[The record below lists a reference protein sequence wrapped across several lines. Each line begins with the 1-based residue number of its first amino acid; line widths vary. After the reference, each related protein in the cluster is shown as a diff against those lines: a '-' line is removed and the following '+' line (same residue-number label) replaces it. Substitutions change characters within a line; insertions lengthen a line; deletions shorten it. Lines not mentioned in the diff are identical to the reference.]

1 MPAEVIATIHQF
13 AIASK
18 KYKGIVFTDKHGNT
32 IYKDNEVG
40 PGDDVDADH
49 VTGVGEYNGE
59 NHSADGE
66 YNGENHSADI
76 NTGEENDEPE
86 PIKHDEEP
94 EPINH
99 DITGVAHDVINEE
112 PTIQDVTG
120 VTHDFINSTG
130 IDEIGDTG
138 VDGNYEDE
146 DPSIHFEEY
155 DDDNYV
161 TIDDL
166 NIIEQMNAAQIN
178 TNPETGD
185 SDTDGAWCTIT
196 NHGYNLRPR
205 PRHASNRYAL
215 VQSSQQSTEVKW
227 QNLMPM

>member
-1 MPAEVIATIHQF
+1 MAHDVI
-13 AIASK
+13 
-18 KYKGIVFTDKHGNT
+18 
-32 IYKDNEVG
+32 
-40 PGDDVDADH
+40 
-49 VTGVGEYNGE
+49 
-59 NHSADGE
+59 
-66 YNGENHSADI
+66 
-76 NTGEENDEPE
+76 
-86 PIKHDEEP
+86 DEEP
-94 EPINH
+94 TN
-99 DITGVAHDVINEE
+99 DITGVLHE
-112 PTIQDVTG
+112 
-120 VTHDFINSTG
+120 VTHDFIDSAGMDGNT
-130 IDEIGDTG
+130 TG
-138 VDGNYEDE
+138 VDGNYKDD

-155 DDDNYV
+155 DDNNHV
-161 TIDDL
+161 TIYDL